1 MVKKSGRGAYERV
14 HGGCTTDLVQYKCFP
29 GLLSPFLGFYH
40 FQHDSIER
48 NKQERQQPAMPV
60 LFPFVPPF
68 FFSMCVR
75 VSLPATYY
83 AICVHP
89 PINDWAP
96 ALISLLVAV

>member
-1 MVKKSGRGAYERV
+1 MKGFMAVAQRTWCSTSV
-14 HGGCTTDLVQYKCFP
+14 SQDS
-29 GLLSPFLGFYH
+29 SPLFLGFTI
-40 FQHDSIER
+40 S
-48 NKQERQQPAMPV
+48 KMTQERQQPAMPV